1 MWTPASILPTIMIVL
16 FCSAVP
22 WNCEPWGSLPSS
34 SYPLSLYCWILECCV
49 CIMSLQPS
57 LNHRCSTAEDL
68 RLHSSH
74 HPEETGSKADCTDN
88 ASLCLDFHLPT
99 ASSQLALWRLSPA
112 IIKSPHLTAFPPI
125 PLPSMYFGYCCCLVR
140 HYIASLTPSPHPKFS
155 LKIYFIFFIMY
166 ICVCL
171 GGNMHINVCI

>member
-1 MWTPASILPTIMIVL
+1 MWTPASLLPTIMIVL
-16 FCSAVP
+16 FCSTVP

-74 HPEETGSKADCTDN
+74 HPEEIGSKTDCTDN

-125 PLPSMYFGYCCCLVR
+125 PLPSMYFWVLLLPGQTLHC
-140 HYIASLTPSPHPKFS
+140 IFDSLTPPQILFKDLFH
-155 LKIYFIFFIMY
+155 FFFHY
-166 ICVCL
+166 VHLCL
-171 GGNMHINVCI
+171 SWLGACT